1 MEQQRQ
7 KQSLEL
13 ELIRQE
19 KKIKEEELQV
29 IEKEIKIAEQKKLLE
44 AVKQQPVA
52 AAASR
57 EDTDVAAKSSS
68 TASASTANPNAV
80 AAASIMATSY
90 NGNDDPLFD
99 TALIDSDDKLDDTKR
114 TQRAGSK
121 RTKKPNARKTKKKA
135 KSKKTVFRWYTED
148 ILKSTYSPSIIDHH
162 QRNKKLLVKWNKTD
176 SSESLCNSWVKSKDF
191 VFPCCAKEYI
201 AALMNSTKCRDDKKS
216 LGEWK
221 RVFEQ
226 TEIDEQRKNTINDW
240 DDKEGSDLEEIDF
253 CCFLCSCEGDN
264 DCILDSL
271 RNCPE
276 TRRYHRACCHEY
288 KTVEDLE
295 GFISRAGQAYK
306 DLLDQVENG
315 GTSEMPEV
323 SAVGRDLMSS
333 AETNEMPDEDSATES
348 TKPSAVTVR
357 SGESVNQLTR
367 TRSAAVIV
375 SINTGIGVAVATKQL
390 GLNVRTIIHVEDD
403 PVTRHAIRFHH
414 DSEYGNTSLDDGI
427 EHIVGLYNDLDEL
440 MDDPSDIVKRFGP
453 VGTHA
458 NIWFVRYC

>member
-1 MEQQRQ
+1 
-7 KQSLEL
+7 
-13 ELIRQE
+13 
-19 KKIKEEELQV
+19 
-29 IEKEIKIAEQKKLLE
+29 
-44 AVKQQPVA
+44 
-52 AAASR
+52 
-57 EDTDVAAKSSS
+57 
-68 TASASTANPNAV
+68 
-80 AAASIMATSY
+80 
-90 NGNDDPLFD
+90 
-99 TALIDSDDKLDDTKR
+99 
-114 TQRAGSK
+114 
-121 RTKKPNARKTKKKA
+121 
-135 KSKKTVFRWYTED
+135 
-148 ILKSTYSPSIIDHH
+148 
-162 QRNKKLLVKWNKTD
+162 
-176 SSESLCNSWVKSKDF
+176 
-191 VFPCCAKEYI
+191 
-201 AALMNSTKCRDDKKS
+201 
-216 LGEWK
+216 
-221 RVFEQ
+221 
-226 TEIDEQRKNTINDW
+226 
-240 DDKEGSDLEEIDF
+240 
-253 CCFLCSCEGDN
+253 
-264 DCILDSL
+264 
-271 RNCPE
+271 
-276 TRRYHRACCHEY
+276 
-288 KTVEDLE
+288 LE